1 MIDITLVRKDPDFIA
16 RMAASKG
23 VSVDVARLVAVD
35 ERRRELDGQVA
46 EVNRERKEAAASKDV
61 VRGRTLKEKL
71 AALEEEQGKVM
82 GEFESLLLSLPN
94 IPSEDTPVGPDES
107 ANVVVRSVGEP
118 KEFSFKPKDHVEIGE
133 MLGLIDTK
141 RAAKVSGTRFG
152 YFFGDAVR
160 LQFAIVQF
168 ALDVLQ
174 DEKLLAKIAKKAGLK
189 ISPKPFVPVI
199 PPVFIQPEIFAR
211 MARLEPKD
219 ERYYIPSD
227 DQYLVGSAEHTLGP
241 LHLEETLKE
250 EDLPIRYAGY
260 STSFRREAGSYGKD
274 THGMLRVHQFDKLEM
289 ESFTAPENGLVEQD
303 FFVAIQEYLV
313 SALELPYRVVLCS
326 TGDQGSPDARHLDIE
341 IWMPGEGKYRE
352 THSAD
357 YMTDYQS
364 RRLRTRVKRANG
376 EIAFVHMND
385 ATVFAIGRTLIAI
398 LENGQQKDGTVAV
411 PSVLRP
417 YVGKEVIGAPHD

>member
-1 MIDITLVRKDPDFIA
+1 
-16 RMAASKG
+16 
-23 VSVDVARLVAVD
+23 
-35 ERRRELDGQVA
+35 
-46 EVNRERKEAAASKDV
+46 
-61 VRGRTLKEKL
+61 
-71 AALEEEQGKVM
+71 
-82 GEFESLLLSLPN
+82 
-94 IPSEDTPVGPDES
+94 
-107 ANVVVRSVGEP
+107 
-118 KEFSFKPKDHVEIGE
+118 
-133 MLGLIDTK
+133 
-141 RAAKVSGTRFG
+141 
-152 YFFGDAVR
+152 
-160 LQFAIVQF
+160 
-168 ALDVLQ
+168 
-174 DEKLLAKIAKKAGLK
+174 
-189 ISPKPFVPVI
+189 
-199 PPVFIQPEIFAR
+199 
-211 MARLEPKD
+211 
-219 ERYYIPSD
+219 
-227 DQYLVGSAEHTLGP
+227 
-241 LHLEETLKE
+241 
-250 EDLPIRYAGY
+250 
-260 STSFRREAGSYGKD
+260 
-274 THGMLRVHQFDKLEM
+274 MLRVHQFDKLEM